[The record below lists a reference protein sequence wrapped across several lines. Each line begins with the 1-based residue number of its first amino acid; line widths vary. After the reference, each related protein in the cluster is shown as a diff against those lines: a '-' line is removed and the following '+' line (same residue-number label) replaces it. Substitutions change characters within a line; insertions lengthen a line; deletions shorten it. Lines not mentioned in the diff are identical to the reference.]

1 MPSLRSAL
9 VLLALSTLC
18 VTPAGGL
25 CRFSLLKTSAP
36 QDRPSTVLQSG
47 PVVGDWVDGLD
58 GARVARFLAIP
69 FAASTAGAGRWR
81 PPAPVA
87 PWKQPLIATKVGP
100 ACAQAQPQGDPDGAL
115 FAQRAHSCVHTP
127 PCFAA

>member
-9 VLLALSTLC
+9 ALLALC

-25 CRFSLLKTSAP
+25 RRFSLLKTSAP
-36 QDRPSTVLQSG
+36 KDRPSTVLQSG
-47 PVVGDWVDGLD
+47 PVVGDWVDGLA
-58 GARVARFLAIP
+58 GERVARFLAIP

-87 PWKQPLIATKVGP
+87 PWKQPLDATKVGP
-100 ACAQAQPQGDPDGAL
+100 ACAQAQPPGDPDGAL
-115 FAQRAHSCVHTP
+115 C
-127 PCFAA
+127 

>member
-1 MPSLRSAL
+1 VLA
-9 VLLALSTLC
+9 LLALLALC
-18 VTPAGGL
+18 VAPVGGL
-25 CRFSLLKTSAP
+25 RHFSLLKTSAP
-36 QDRPSTVLQSG
+36 KDRPSMVLQSG
-47 PVVGDWVDGLD
+47 PVVGEWVDSSA

-87 PWKQPLIATKVGP
+87 PWKQPLDATKVGP